1 MIPCWSKA
9 AVACGKC
16 GLGKVANVDW
26 HEISASVIKN
36 ATCRPESQISKIA
49 TCPLLYHL
57 PTRSNTPPAAAGG
70 ERRGGHTPAPLVCR
84 RAREV
89 GRQCCRRPRVVPIH
103 CTVERAPLGHGRRAP
118 RMAGGGSTGGP
129 HSAWPGYMCCR
140 ACTAEST
147 APRSTVH
154 LKRIPEDPCAKARRR
169 HGAHRR
175 HGVGR
180 PAPFVCRSPG
190 QRPTHSLKGSV
201 SEAPAHVSVLL
212 GGACVG
218 GAQPRAST
226 AGSSLERRGRAN
238 VQVRAAEL
246 LAFLLTEQHSRW
258 CNCMC

>member
-1 MIPCWSKA
+1 MQSTWDWAIPCWGKV
-9 AVACGKC
+9 AVARGKR

-26 HEISASVIKN
+26 HEISACAIKN
-36 ATCRPESQISKIA
+36 STFQLGSQISKIELSS
-49 TCPLLYHL
+49 CYSS
-57 PTRSNTPPAAAGG
+57 SNTVKHRAA
-70 ERRGGHTPAPLVCR
+70 GHTPTPLVRR
-84 RAREV
+84 RAQEV
-89 GRQCCRRPRVVPIH
+89 GRQRCRRPRVVPIH

-154 LKRIPEDPCAKARRR
+154 LKRIPECPCAKARRR

-175 HGVGR
+175 HGALGARR
-180 PAPFVCRSPG
+180 PSSAALRVNDPRTVSKVVSPRPPRTPRRCLWRWRS
-190 QRPTHSLKGSV
+190 
-201 SEAPAHVSVLL
+201 
-212 GGACVG
+212 
-218 GAQPRAST
+218 QPRAST
-226 AGSSLERRGRAN
+226 AGKSSSLERRGRAN

-246 LAFLLTEQHSRW
+246 LAFLLTEQHYRW